1 MTEDGRLIRTD
12 PVAMGVWK
20 RLTAQFATWMTT
32 SRPNPGPIKT
42 VHISNCMFNLTT
54 PARTNCTRSLSR

>member
-20 RLTAQFATWMTT
+20 RLTAQFATWRLIVFASFTKRL
-32 SRPNPGPIKT
+32 SLI
-42 VHISNCMFNLTT
+42 HI
-54 PARTNCTRSLSR
+54 